1 LNLRVVVDGVAL
13 SDADGAAMWKRFSV
27 HMEEHKGDL
36 AGFAA
41 QEGFASV
48 HPAMDGGKPLLVA
61 SRTSPQKPYAPVDAA
76 NAAGR
81 GGSSGHQVDR
91 RGSSPPGGGRRK
103 HR

>member
-1 LNLRVVVDGVAL
+1 MRAASLSVVVDGVAL
-13 SDADGAAMWKRFSV
+13 PEADAAAMWKRFSA

-41 QEGFASV
+41 REGFASIR
-48 HPAMDGGKPLLVA
+48 PAMEGGSPLLVA
-61 SRTSPQKPYAPVDAA
+61 SRTSPQGPYVSVD
-76 NAAGR
+76 R

-91 RGSSPPGGGRRK
+91 HGSPPPASRRRK

>member
-1 LNLRVVVDGVAL
+1 LSAASLSVVVDGVAL
-13 SDADGAAMWKRFSV
+13 PEADAAAMWKRFSA

-41 QEGFASV
+41 REGFASI
-48 HPAMDGGKPLLVA
+48 HPAMEGGKPLLVA
-61 SRTSPQKPYAPVDAA
+61 SRTSPQKPYVSVD
-76 NAAGR
+76 R

-91 RGSSPPGGGRRK
+91 HGSPPPRGRRRK